1 MVSFSGENRE
11 LNFITNW
18 IDQNVWSHPFP
29 EDLNAALSELV
40 KQCLSAAMAA
50 GISAEDIES
59 ATGCKAGD
67 LILATFLARWN
78 PASGHGGSA

>member
-11 LNFITNW
+11 LDFIADW
-18 IDQNVWSHPFP
+18 IDRNVRSHPFP
-29 EDLNAALSELV
+29 EDMNAAISELV
-40 KQCLSAAMAA
+40 EQCLSAAMVA

-59 ATGCKAGD
+59 AAGCKAAD

>member
-11 LNFITNW
+11 LNFITDW
-18 IDQNVWSHPFP
+18 VDQNVRPHPFP
-29 EDLNAALSELV
+29 EDMNAAISELV
-40 KQCLSAAMAA
+40 EQCLGAAMAA

-59 ATGCKAGD
+59 QTGCKAED